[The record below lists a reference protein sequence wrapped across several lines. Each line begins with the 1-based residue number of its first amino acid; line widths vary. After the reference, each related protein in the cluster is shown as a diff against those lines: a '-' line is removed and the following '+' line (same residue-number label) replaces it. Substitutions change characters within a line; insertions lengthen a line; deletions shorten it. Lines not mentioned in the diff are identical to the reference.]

1 MLNSLLT
8 ITDVKKSF
16 TAPENGVVRVLN
28 GVNLQINQK
37 TITSIIG
44 SSGSGKSTLLH
55 IIGGLDQVDS
65 GVVEWKGDDITRW
78 DDEKMATFRN
88 NEMGF
93 IFQFHHLLPEF
104 SAIENVMIPAII
116 QGKSE
121 KESNRL
127 AKELL
132 DEFGLSHRTGHRPNQ
147 LSSEEQQRVAMAR
160 ALINKP
166 ALLLADEPTGNLD
179 EKNSTTVL
187 NHLLTLRDRF
197 NVSILMV
204 THDKSIAEGGD
215 FVYEMTDGKLLSV

>member
-1 MLNSLLT
+1 MSSILR

-16 TAPENGVVRVLN
+16 KAPENGVVNVLN
-28 GVNLQINQK
+28 GVNLEINSE

-55 IIGGLDQVDS
+55 IVAGLDKIDS
-65 GVVEWKGDDITRW
+65 GLIEWQGDDITQW
-78 DDEKMATFRN
+78 DDKKIATFRN
-88 NEMGF
+88 AEIGF

-121 KESNRL
+121 RESNRL

-132 DEFGLSHRTGHRPNQ
+132 DEFGLSHRIEHRPNQ
-147 LSSEEQQRVAMAR
+147 LSGGEQQRVAMAR
-160 ALINKP
+160 ALINTP
-166 ALLLADEPTGNLD
+166 ALILADEPTGNLD
-179 EKNSTTVL
+179 EKNSSTVL
-187 NHLLTLRDRF
+187 KYLLTLRDRF

-204 THDKSIAEGGD
+204 THDKSITEDGD
-215 FVYEMTDGKLLSV
+215 FIFEMNDGKLLPI

>member
-1 MLNSLLT
+1 MNSLLT

-132 DEFGLSHRTGHRPNQ
+132 DEFRLSHRTEHRPNQ
-147 LSSEEQQRVAMAR
+147 LSGGEQQRVAMAR

>member
-1 MLNSLLT
+1 MNSLLT

-65 GVVEWKGDDITRW
+65 GAVEWKGDDITRW

-132 DEFGLSHRTGHRPNQ
+132 DEFGLSHRTEHRPNQ
-147 LSSEEQQRVAMAR
+147 LSGGEQQRVAMAR

>member
-1 MLNSLLT
+1 MSALLN

-16 TAPENGVVRVLN
+16 IAPENGVISVLN
-28 GVNLQINQK
+28 GVNIQINQK

-132 DEFGLSHRTGHRPNQ
+132 DEFGLSHRTEHRPNQ
-147 LSSEEQQRVAMAR
+147 LSGGEQQRVAMAR

-215 FVYEMTDGKLLSV
+215 FIYEMTEGKLLSV

>member
-1 MLNSLLT
+1 MSTLLR

-28 GVNLQINQK
+28 GVNLHINPK

-44 SSGSGKSTLLH
+44 SSGCGKSTLLH

-65 GVVEWKGDDITRW
+65 GVVEWKGDDITQW
-78 DDEKMATFRN
+78 DDQKMAAFRN
-88 NEMGF
+88 TEMGF

-121 KESNRL
+121 RESNRL
-127 AKELL
+127 ARELL
-132 DEFGLSHRTGHRPNQ
+132 GEFGLGHRIEHRPNQ
-147 LSSEEQQRVAMAR
+147 LSGGEQQRVAMAR
-160 ALINKP
+160 ALINTP

-215 FVYEMTDGKLLSV
+215 FVYEMTDGIVLSV

>member
-1 MLNSLLT
+1 MSSILR

-16 TAPENGVVRVLN
+16 KAPENGVVNVLN
-28 GVNLQINQK
+28 GVNLEINSE

-55 IIGGLDQVDS
+55 IVAGLDKIDS
-65 GVVEWKGDDITRW
+65 GLIEWQGDDITQW
-78 DDEKMATFRN
+78 DDKKIATFRN
-88 NEMGF
+88 AEIGF

-121 KESNRL
+121 RESNRL

-132 DEFGLSHRTGHRPNQ
+132 DEFRLSHRIEHRPNQ
-147 LSSEEQQRVAMAR
+147 LSGGEQQRVAMAR
-160 ALINKP
+160 ALINTP
-166 ALLLADEPTGNLD
+166 ALILADEPTGNLD
-179 EKNSTTVL
+179 EKNSSTVL
-187 NHLLTLRDRF
+187 KYLLTLRDRF

-204 THDKSIAEGGD
+204 THDKSITEDGD
-215 FVYEMTDGKLLSV
+215 FIFEMNDGKLLPI

>member
-1 MLNSLLT
+1 MNSLLT

-65 GVVEWKGDDITRW
+65 GVVKWKGDDITRW

-132 DEFGLSHRTGHRPNQ
+132 DEFGLSHRTEHRPNQ
-147 LSSEEQQRVAMAR
+147 LSGGEQQRVAMAR